1 MVGTGIQHVVVLTT
15 ASQESSSCLPEL
27 DREALKVSFEKPK
40 EEIKANGNGK
50 PDADESK
57 KEGEETPAPKGDAKK
72 VSTVEKVLSQ
82 KEESKEISQRSS
94 QKSRSSRKR
103 SAADLKASQKA
114 LQPAPETVLEEADA
128 E

>member
-114 LQPAPETVLEEADA
+114 LQPAPATVL
-128 E
+128 